1 MRASGPRSQA
11 CSAPAVD
18 LMAIATTAWRP
29 RRAVDCSGPRAA
41 GPLPRRQARAPGDAG
56 QRPALPRVFR
66 PGRRPHGHCDDGME
80 TAPSGR
86 LFRTA
91 GRWPASAPPGA
102 GSRGCGPAA
111 RAPRGV
117 PPRPSTSWPL
127 RRRHGDRVERSIV
140 PDRGP
145 LARFRAATR
154 GLPGMRASGPRS
166 QGCSAPAVDLFRR
179 PLRRRHGD
187 RAERSIVP
195 DRGPLARFRAARRG
209 LPGMRASG
217 PRSQACSAPAVD
229 LMATATTA
237 WRPRRAVDCSG
248 PRAAGPLPRRQ
259 ARAPGDAGQRPALP
273 RVFRPGRRPH
283 GHCDDG
289 METASSGRLFR
300 TAGRWPASAPPGAA
314 PGDAGQR
321 PALPGVF
328 RPGRRPHGHCD
339 DGMETAPS
347 GRLFRTAGRWPASAP
362 PGAAP
367 GDAGQRPAL
376 PSVFRP
382 SRRPHGHCDDG
393 METAPSGRSFRTAGR
408 WPASAPPGAAPGDAG
423 QRPALPGVFRPGR
436 RPHGHCDDGM
446 ETAPSGRL
454 FRTAGRWPASA
465 PPGAGSRGCGPAARA
480 PKRVP
485 PRPSTSWPLRRRH
498 GDRVE
503 RSIVPDRGPLA
514 RFRAARRGSRGCGPA
529 ARAPR
534 GVPPRPSTSWPLR
547 RRHGDRA
554 ERSIVPDRGPLARFR
569 AARRGSRGCGPAARA
584 PRGVPPRPSTSW
596 PLRRRHGDRVERS
609 SVPDRGPLARFR
621 AARRGLPGMRASGP
635 RSQGCSAP
643 AVDLMATATTAW
655 RPRRAV
661 DCSAGRWPAS
671 APPGRRGL
679 PGMRASGPRSQG
691 CSAPAVDLM
700 AIATTAWRP
709 RRAVDCSGPRAA
721 GPLPRRQARAPGD
734 AGQRPA
740 LPGLYPVSSDAGRT
754 VGCSVGAPTPPTS
767 DTRTW
772 RRLGSVEHQ
781 STPSTAGSRSNA
793 MPYLSNT
800 SSRIRTA
807 KSKTCV
813 PVAPPWLT
821 STSGCRG
828 HT

>member
-1 MRASGPRSQA
+1 MRASGPRSQG

-18 LMAIATTAWRP
+18 LMATATTAWRP
-29 RRAVDCSGPRAA
+29 RRAVDRSGPRAA

-66 PGRRPHGHCDDGME
+66 PGRRPHGHCDDAMETAPSGRLFRTAGRWPASAPPGAAPGDAGQRPALPSVFRPGRRPHGHCDDAMETAPSGRLFRTAGRWPASAPPGAAPGDAGQRPAPPRVFRPRRRPHGHCDDGME

-127 RRRHGDRVERSIV
+127 RRRHGDR
-140 PDRGP
+140 
-145 LARFRAATR
+145 
-154 GLPGMRASGPRS
+154 
-166 QGCSAPAVDLFRR
+166 
-179 PLRRRHGD
+179 
-187 RAERSIVP
+187 AERSIVP

-217 PRSQACSAPAVD
+217 PRSQGCSAPAVD
-229 LMATATTA
+229 LMATATTP

-259 ARAPGDAGQRPALP
+259 AR
-273 RVFRPGRRPH
+273 
-283 GHCDDG
+283 
-289 METASSGRLFR
+289 
-300 TAGRWPASAPPGAA
+300 
-314 PGDAGQR
+314 
-321 PALPGVF
+321 
-328 RPGRRPHGHCD
+328 
-339 DGMETAPS
+339 
-347 GRLFRTAGRWPASAP
+347 
-362 PGAAP
+362 
-367 GDAGQRPAL
+367 
-376 PSVFRP
+376 
-382 SRRPHGHCDDG
+382 
-393 METAPSGRSFRTAGR
+393 
-408 WPASAPPGAAPGDAG
+408 APGDAG

-480 PKRVP
+480 PKGVP
-485 PRPSTSWPLRRRH
+485 PRPSTSWPRRH
-498 GDRVE
+498 GDRA
-503 RSIVPDRGPLA
+503 IVPDRVPLA
-514 RFRAARRGSRGCGPA
+514 RLTTAWRPRRAVDCSGPRAAGPLPRRQARPPGMRASGPRSQGCSAPAVDLMATATTAWRPRRAVDRSGPRAAGPLPRRQARPPGMRASGPRSQGCSAPAVDLMATATTAWRPRRAVDCSGPRAAGPLPRRQARAPGDAGQRPALPGVFRPGRRPHGHCDDGMESASSGRLFRTAGRWPASAPPGAGSRGCGPA
-529 ARAPR
+529 ARAPKR
-534 GVPPRPSTSWPLR
+534 VPPRPSTSWPLR

-569 AARRGSRGCGPAARA
+569 AARRG
-584 PRGVPPRPSTSW
+584 
-596 PLRRRHGDRVERS
+596 
-609 SVPDRGPLARFR
+609 
-621 AARRGLPGMRASGP
+621 LPGMRASGP
-635 RSQGCSAP
+635 RSQACSAP

-655 RPRRAV
+655 
-661 DCSAGRWPAS
+661 
-671 APPGRRGL
+671 
-679 PGMRASGPRSQG
+679 
-691 CSAPAVDLM
+691 
-700 AIATTAWRP
+700 TP